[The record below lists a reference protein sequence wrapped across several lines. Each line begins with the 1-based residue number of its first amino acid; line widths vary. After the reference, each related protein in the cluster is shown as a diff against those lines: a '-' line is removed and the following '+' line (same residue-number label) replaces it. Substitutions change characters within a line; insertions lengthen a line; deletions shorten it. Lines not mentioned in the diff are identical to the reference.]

1 MVFSTTR
8 RATQTP
14 EKFTMATTWMLHNT
28 PPPPIDVSGL
38 HAPAKPIGSPDGTE
52 LLANA
57 EISAFQEQQLWLA
70 KMLRDDALSVSSGG
84 EAAASPRGGR
94 PGRVARLMRYLM
106 TQQRTK
112 GAKSQPLTAEALQAA
127 ELINELVDE
136 SRKAGASPGG
146 STILSRASTDHSDG
160 APPGTALS
168 AVQVQQL
175 WLARLLR
182 DDALS
187 VSSYC
192 EEEANESPRSR
203 RRSLPPALLSRVLK
217 LQRLAPLSR
226 TPSLKRRPSAPAA
239 DATALAGELAACTA
253 LDGAAA
259 LEAAAEAE
267 APPEAAADEAAAE
280 EAEVPAAPVARP
292 DPGTSA
298 ALLGA
303 ELSTR
308 QEEQLWL
315 AKLLRD
321 DALAVSG
328 GAEAAASPRGG
339 RPSRVARLMR
349 YLQAER
355 REARAA
361 KKSAR
366 GRSASQ
372 PLTAEALQAAEL
384 MDELVS
390 ESRKAGA
397 SPGGSTIL
405 SRASTDHGRRRASGD
420 GAVGGAGAAVVARA
434 AAAGRRSVG
443 ELILRG
449 GGERVA
455 EVAAQEGAGGT
466 SLPCAPAPEARAAQ
480 PHAVAQAPPVGAG
493 GGRDGAGGRAGG
505 VHRPRERARGGGG
518 GGGSG
523 GGRRAVGGGEG
534 GGGRGG
540 GRGRC

>member
-1 MVFSTTR
+1 
-8 RATQTP
+8 
-14 EKFTMATTWMLHNT
+14 
-28 PPPPIDVSGL
+28 
-38 HAPAKPIGSPDGTE
+38 
-52 LLANA
+52 
-57 EISAFQEQQLWLA
+57 
-70 KMLRDDALSVSSGG
+70 
-84 EAAASPRGGR
+84 
-94 PGRVARLMRYLM
+94 MRYLM

-168 AVQVQQL
+168 AVQVQQFDGSRGCCGTTL
-175 WLARLLR
+175 CRFELVLR
-182 DDALS
+182 GGGERVAAVAASFAPLRFCRACS
-187 VSSYC
+187 GF
-192 EEEANESPRSR
+192 RGSR
-203 RRSLPPALLSRVLK
+203 RSAST
-217 LQRLAPLSR
+217 S
-226 TPSLKRRPSAPAA
+226 SLKRRPSAPAA

-280 EAEVPAAPVARP
+280 EGGAGGAGGASG
-292 DPGTSA
+292 PGHLGGSPRRR
-298 ALLGA
+298 AL
-303 ELSTR
+303 TR
-308 QEEQLWL
+308 QERAQLWL

-372 PLTAEALQAAEL
+372 PLTA
-384 MDELVS
+384 
-390 ESRKAGA
+390 
-397 SPGGSTIL
+397 
-405 SRASTDHGRRRASGD
+405 RRC
-420 GAVGGAGAAVVARA
+420 
-434 AAAGRRSVG
+434 RRPS
-443 ELILRG
+443 
-449 GGERVA
+449 
-455 EVAAQEGAGGT
+455 
-466 SLPCAPAPEARAAQ
+466 
-480 PHAVAQAPPVGAG
+480 
-493 GGRDGAGGRAGG
+493 
-505 VHRPRERARGGGG
+505 
-518 GGGSG
+518 
-523 GGRRAVGGGEG
+523 
-534 GGGRGG
+534 
-540 GRGRC
+540 